1 MAKDKKDLK
10 FDTKGRAKTVRYAT
24 EARKAKINPDNI
36 KAYENYLRS
45 STIKNRDVANTT
57 YKTYESYF
65 NIFLCFIAENWDNF
79 YILDEDFLEENMI
92 DVMESYIEFLQ
103 TELHNAKKSI
113 NTKIA
118 SVSSFYGWALK
129 RRKIKAH
136 PFDGRLDRMKGAQDE
151 KIISVYFLDKNQV
164 NDIVAEL
171 SIAGEEGS
179 DYDLIDKLIWHV
191 AFDSACRIGALH
203 NLTVSSFDENN
214 LAFLNIREKRGKR
227 VSVPITPETH
237 EIYKEFLKWREEQGV
252 DCDELFPV
260 KVKGVWQ
267 GMSKQSLYTRIKK
280 IGYIVGLGDFRPHC
294 IRKTRLNMI
303 GEHDINLAKQ
313 LANHES
319 LDTTARFY
327 MKQKDQS
334 DTLQAIMA
342 LENSAE

>member
-1 MAKDKKDLK
+1 MAINKKDLK
-10 FDTKGRAKTVRYAT
+10 FDTKGRAKTVKYAT
-24 EARKAKINPDNI
+24 EARKAKINPDNL
-36 KAYENYLRS
+36 KAYQNYLRS
-45 STIKNRDVANTT
+45 STIKNQDVAKTT
-57 YKTYESYF
+57 YRTYESYF
-65 NIFLCFIAENWDNF
+65 NIFLCFIAEQWDNF
-79 YILDEDFLEENMI
+79 YILDEEFLEENMI

-151 KIISVYFLDKNQV
+151 KVISVYFLDKNQV

-179 DYDLIDKLIWHV
+179 DYDLMDKLIWHI

-227 VSVPITPETH
+227 VSVPITPDTY
-237 EIYKEFLKWREEQGV
+237 EIYKEFIKWREEQGV

-260 KVKGVWQ
+260 KVNGAWQ
-267 GMSKQSLYTRIKK
+267 GMSKQSLYMRIRK

-342 LENSAE
+342 LENGAE

>member
-1 MAKDKKDLK
+1 MVNKNELK
-10 FDTKGRAKTVRYAT
+10 FDTKGRAKTVKYAT
-24 EARKAKINPDNI
+24 EERKAKISQENI
-36 KAYENYLRS
+36 KAYQSYLRS
-45 STIKNRDVANTT
+45 NTIKNRDVINTT

-79 YILDEDFLEENMI
+79 YILDEEFLDDNMI

-103 TELHNAKKSI
+103 VELHNAKKSI

-118 SVSSFYGWALK
+118 AVSSFYGWALK
-129 RRKIKAH
+129 RKKIKAH

-151 KIISVYFLDKNQV
+151 KIISVYFLNKEQV

-171 SIAGEEGS
+171 SIAGEDGS
-179 DYDLIDKLIWHV
+179 DYDLMDKLIWHI

-203 NLTVSSFDENN
+203 NLTISSFDEER

-227 VSVPITPETH
+227 VSVPIMPATY
-237 EIYKEFLKWREEQGV
+237 EIYKEFLKWREEQGIN
-252 DCDELFPV
+252 CDELFPV
-260 KVKGVWQ
+260 KVKGKWQ

-294 IRKTRLNMI
+294 IRKTRLNMV

-327 MKQKDQS
+327 MKQKDQA

-342 LENSAE
+342 LENGAE